1 MAAGEI
7 QTWFCAESW
16 TYDVNGPR
24 RGCSHRRIMVVIV
37 AIVAVHT
44 WFSVKRS
51 DSGCDHITP
60 HGFRSR
66 GHQIKSLAL
75 YQLS

>member
-37 AIVAVHT
+37 AIVCTPGSASKGAIADVT
-44 WFSVKRS
+44 TLPRTGFDPVATRLKVWRS
-51 DSGCDHITP
+51 TN
-60 HGFRSR
+60 
-66 GHQIKSLAL
+66 
-75 YQLS
+75 